1 MTRRPAAALP
11 VAFAVLTLAL
21 TASACGLVTGGDDGD
36 TFRIAFLLPE
46 NKTARYESHDRP
58 AFVERVGEVCPECE
72 TIVSNADQDAAQ
84 QQAQAEAAITNGAD
98 VLVLDP
104 VDSRAA
110 SVIARHADAAGIPV
124 VSYDRLVFDAP
135 VDFHVTFDN
144 EQVGRLQASVL
155 LDAVAARGTS
165 SIDGAG
171 SLVVLNGS
179 PTDANAAQF
188 RQGARMVFE
197 AGGAPIGAEVDIPDW
212 SPDQAQEAME
222 RALATLGRDQVAGV
236 YAAND
241 GVAGG
246 AIAAMKAAGLD
257 PLPPVTGQDAELA
270 AVRRILTGEQ
280 YMTVYKAVRTQ
291 AESAADLAVSL
302 ARTGEA
308 PDGLRNSWV
317 DNGYA
322 EIPALMLEPVAVT
335 RETIA
340 GTVVADGFWSVD
352 EICDGLA
359 AQCAAAGLTVGAAS

>member
-1 MTRRPAAALP
+1 MSRRLTAAVLP
-11 VAFAVLTLAL
+11 VVLALAVL
-21 TASACGLVTGGDDGD
+21 ASACGVVASGDGD
-36 TFRIAFLLPE
+36 GYRIAFLLPE

-58 AFVERVGEVCPECE
+58 AFVERVGELCPECE
-72 TIVSNADQDAAQ
+72 TIVSNADQDAAH

-124 VSYDRLVFDAP
+124 VSYDRLVLDAP

-155 LDAVAARGTS
+155 LDAIA
-165 SIDGAG
+165 GAG
-171 SLVVLNGS
+171 MGSVVVLNGS
-179 PTDANAAQF
+179 PTDDNSAQF
-188 RQGARMVFE
+188 RQGARMVFD
-197 AGGAPIGAEVDIPDW
+197 AGGVTIGSEADIPDW

-241 GVAGG
+241 GMAGG

-291 AESAADLAVSL
+291 ARSAADLAVSL
-302 ARTGEA
+302 ARTGE
-308 PDGLRNSWV
+308 PPEGLRNSWV

-359 AQCAAAGLTVGAAS
+359 PQCAAAGLTTTGAAP

>member
-1 MTRRPAAALP
+1 MTRRLTAAALP
-11 VAFAVLTLAL
+11 VVLAFAVV
-21 TASACGLVTGGDDGD
+21 ASACGVVAGGDGDGY
-36 TFRIAFLLPE
+36 RIAFLLPE

-58 AFVERVGEVCPECE
+58 AFVERVAEVCPECE
-72 TIVSNADQDAAQ
+72 TIVSNADQDAAH

-124 VSYDRLVFDAP
+124 VSYDRLVLDAP

-165 SIDGAG
+165 SVDGTG

-188 RQGARMVFE
+188 QQGARMVFE
-197 AGGAPIGAEVDIPDW
+197 AGGAPVGAEVDIPDW

-291 AESAADLAVSL
+291 ARSAADLAVSL
-302 ARTGEA
+302 ARTGEP
-308 PDGLRNSWV
+308 PDGLSNSRV
-317 DNGYA
+317 DNGHA

-359 AQCAAAGLTVGAAS
+359 AQCAAAGLTAAGVTP

>member
-1 MTRRPAAALP
+1 MTRRPVTVLP
-11 VAFAVLTLAL
+11 VLVALVVAL
-21 TASACGLVTGGDDGD
+21 TASACGLVAGGAGDD
-36 TFRIAFLLPE
+36 TQRIAFLLPE

-72 TIVSNADQDAAQ
+72 VIVSNADQDAAQ

-124 VSYDRLVFDAP
+124 VSYDRLVLDAP

-155 LDAVAARGTS
+155 LDAIAAGGT
-165 SIDGAG
+165 G
-171 SLVVLNGS
+171 SVVVLNGS
-179 PTDANAAQF
+179 PTDDNSAQF

-197 AGGAPIGAEVDIPDW
+197 AGGVRIGSEVDIPDW

-241 GVAGG
+241 GMAGG

-291 AESAADLAVSL
+291 ARSAADLAVSL
-302 ARTGEA
+302 ARTGAA
-308 PDGLRNSWV
+308 PEGLRNSWV
-317 DNGYA
+317 DNGHGQV
-322 EIPALMLEPVAVT
+322 PALMLEPVAVT

-340 GTVVADGFWSVD
+340 GTVVADGFWSVE

-359 AQCAAAGLTVGAAS
+359 AQCAAAGLTVAGAAS

>member
-1 MTRRPAAALP
+1 MTRRLTAAALP
-11 VAFAVLTLAL
+11 VVLAFAVV
-21 TASACGLVTGGDDGD
+21 ASACGVVAGGDGDGY
-36 TFRIAFLLPE
+36 RIAFLLPE

-58 AFVERVGEVCPECE
+58 AFVERVAEVCPECE
-72 TIVSNADQDAAQ
+72 TIVSNADQDAAH

-124 VSYDRLVFDAP
+124 VSYDRLVLDAP

-144 EQVGRLQASVL
+144 ERVGRLQASVL
-155 LDAVAARGTS
+155 LDAVGERAA
-165 SIDGAG
+165 GAMG
-171 SLVVLNGS
+171 SVVVLNGS
-179 PTDANAAQF
+179 PTDDNSAQF

-197 AGGAPIGAEVDIPDW
+197 AGGVTIGSEADIPDW

-241 GVAGG
+241 GMAGG

-291 AESAADLAVSL
+291 ARSAADLAVGL
-302 ARTGEA
+302 ARTGE
-308 PDGLRNSWV
+308 PPEGMRNSTV

-322 EIPALMLEPVAVT
+322 QIPALMLEPVAVT

-359 AQCAAAGLTVGAAS
+359 PQCAAAGLTATGPAS